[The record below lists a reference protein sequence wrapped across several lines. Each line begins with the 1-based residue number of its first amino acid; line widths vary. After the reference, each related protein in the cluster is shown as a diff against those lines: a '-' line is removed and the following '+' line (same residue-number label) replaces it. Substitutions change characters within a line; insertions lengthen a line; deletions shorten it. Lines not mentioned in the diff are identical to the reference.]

1 MLKTRLTTLLGIRY
15 PIISAPMALASGGG
29 LATAVSS
36 AGALGTFG
44 AVNPWGA
51 IGTDYVQAQ
60 IRHIRSHTDRPFGV
74 GFITQAIQ
82 RAPKNF
88 DVVLDEGVHVIIF
101 SFADPEPWLIRAKQA
116 GAVTVCQVQSFEAAR
131 RVVAAGADVLVA
143 QGNEAGGHTGTM
155 NLLPFLVRLIE
166 AFPTI
171 PIVAAGGVATG
182 RSLAAVLAAGAD
194 GVLMG
199 TAFLAAEEA
208 GEVPDDYK
216 KLIVQTGADDTVYTP
231 VIDIM
236 TLALFEGV
244 PFPPG
249 VAVRVY
255 NNTFVQE
262 WHGRE
267 QVLRENLDRVLPGY
281 VEARERR
288 DFHTAP
294 ALMGEST
301 AFIDAIRPVANI
313 VAGICDDA
321 ERLLRQRAIDVVG

>member
-29 LATAVSS
+29 LATAVSA

-51 IGTDYVQAQ
+51 IGTDYVQDQ
-60 IRHIRSHTDRPFGV
+60 IRHIRSRTDRPFGA

-82 RAPKNF
+82 RAFRNF
-88 DVVLDEGVHVIIF
+88 DAVLDEAVRVIIF
-101 SFADPEPWLIRAKQA
+101 SFADPGPWLIRAKQA
-116 GAVTVCQVQSFEAAR
+116 GAVTICQVQSFEAAR

-171 PIVAAGGVATG
+171 PIIAAGGVATG

-208 GEVPDDYK
+208 GR
-216 KLIVQTGADDTVYTP
+216 
-231 VIDIM
+231 
-236 TLALFEGV
+236 
-244 PFPPG
+244 FPTTT
-249 VAVRVY
+249 R
-255 NNTFVQE
+255 
-262 WHGRE
+262 
-267 QVLRENLDRVLPGY
+267 
-281 VEARERR
+281 
-288 DFHTAP
+288 
-294 ALMGEST
+294 S
-301 AFIDAIRPVANI
+301 
-313 VAGICDDA
+313 
-321 ERLLRQRAIDVVG
+321 